1 MNLQLLDPFRNS
13 FPEVIE
19 ETLEEGIA
27 TTCAF
32 NRRGTL
38 LATGCADGRCII
50 WDFDTRS
57 VSVAFHGHTHGITSI
72 SWSKNGRKMITSS
85 MDWTINYIDVLT
97 GTVEK
102 IIRFESIVASAQ
114 MHPKDNNVFVAV
126 AHYEDPVVY
135 NIQTDERFTLVA
147 ETGDAEKKPTK
158 GAGRKDNVVT
168 PVAVFNKNGSKIF
181 VGSPRGLICTFDST
195 TLKQVNSFR
204 VQGGAGIKSIQFS
217 PNGQEF
223 LVNSTDRCIRVFQG
237 ENAKA
242 ADRSF
247 SDPIDNTQWKKSGW
261 NSDGD
266 YVIGG
271 SAAKS
276 SHAIYIWSRVNGALI
291 KKLEGPKEGIT
302 DVLWHPIR
310 PIIVSISHPGIVYVW
325 ASNYTENWSAFAPN
339 FKELEENEEYIEREE
354 EFDIVEEE
362 ESQPKKK
369 QRGADE
375 QESVDI
381 LTVDKISYF
390 SSEDEDDLLCIP
402 IRIQPDPKPSTSVK

>member
-1 MNLQLLDPFRNS
+1 
-13 FPEVIE
+13 
-19 ETLEEGIA
+19 
-27 TTCAF
+27 
-32 NRRGTL
+32 
-38 LATGCADGRCII
+38 
-50 WDFDTRS
+50 
-57 VSVAFHGHTHGITSI
+57 
-72 SWSKNGRKMITSS
+72 WSKNGRKMITSS

-195 TLKQVNSFR
+195 TLK
-204 VQGGAGIKSIQFS
+204 
-217 PNGQEF
+217 
-223 LVNSTDRCIRVFQG
+223 
-237 ENAKA
+237 A

-247 SDPIDNTQWKKSGW
+247 SDPIDNTQWEKSGW

-375 QESVDI
+375 QD
-381 LTVDKISYF
+381 
-390 SSEDEDDLLCIP
+390 
-402 IRIQPDPKPSTSVK
+402 Q